1 MYQRCVS
8 KLCEGPMINSSAKSL
23 KLAKAKEQ
31 AKPISSIN
39 AISISRLPAHLE
51 HLTNAGLLEA
61 SGTLYKTTQ
70 RGAEALGH
78 IVALRMLLG
87 PATSSED

>member
-1 MYQRCVS
+1 MRRTNDQLIGQIFEACQG
-8 KLCEGPMINSSAKSL
+8 EGAGKTHIVYKCNLNFKTAGS
-23 KLAKAKEQ
+23 
-31 AKPISSIN
+31 
-39 AISISRLPAHLE
+39 HLE

-70 RGAEALGH
+70 KGAEALGH